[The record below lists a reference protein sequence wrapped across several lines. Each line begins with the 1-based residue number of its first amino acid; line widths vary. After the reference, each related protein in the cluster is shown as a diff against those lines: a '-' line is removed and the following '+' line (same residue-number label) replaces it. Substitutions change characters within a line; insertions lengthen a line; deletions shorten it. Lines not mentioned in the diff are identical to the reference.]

1 MEWNN
6 KPSVFIKAK
15 EGRAAYMRDDP
26 RLKRALKAF
35 RHTIRAQTPMDEKIN
50 EDFGPYPKRPAED
63 ITLIQI
69 NSEGSDEEIDQEP
82 TPTVP
87 LEVTLSNFIVRPQL
101 LGNMSGD
108 EEGYEEDGT
117 PLLVKIEQKSD
128 DSDDENNP
136 ENDNEGP
143 KMQILTE
150 KTQADPMEPTEIETA
165 NSYTGASDSSSSE
178 DDEPPTEEA
187 VDEARKKVAFEFF
200 KEFVA
205 DHRTA
210 TALIQALRK
219 SKFAFP
225 VGQGVTKKCGE
236 DFITTEIPKTAK
248 VRKLRI
254 KGKGKGVGKKSNKDR
269 GTARHDSAQDQKAGE
284 MRDAAQEQDV
294 LDGEISKAETENL
307 YADNNNKSKAGP
319 SGQRR
324 EKNEERGCKKEKVE
338 KVEKG
343 TDKTNGKPDR
353 KRRSSPKQGRIN
365 FFQEKGTP
373 NAKLAEQ
380 ENIAPL
386 SWCKDSQA
394 NT

>member
-1 MEWNN
+1 MLH
-6 KPSVFIKAK
+6 
-15 EGRAAYMRDDP
+15 RR
-26 RLKRALKAF
+26 
-35 RHTIRAQTPMDEKIN
+35 T
-50 EDFGPYPKRPAED
+50 
-63 ITLIQI
+63 
-69 NSEGSDEEIDQEP
+69 
-82 TPTVP
+82 TPTVSGAQGETDINPIPGP
-87 LEVTLSNFIVRPQL
+87 LPGADQMPSSPAATPRDADLKTQQRQKQL
-101 LGNMSGD
+101 
-108 EEGYEEDGT
+108 T
-117 PLLVKIEQKSD
+117 PLGWARLTPPLRMTTSPTVEAIEK
-128 DSDDENNP
+128 
-136 ENDNEGP
+136 
-143 KMQILTE
+143 
-150 KTQADPMEPTEIETA
+150 
-165 NSYTGASDSSSSE
+165 
-178 DDEPPTEEA
+178 
-187 VDEARKKVAFEFF
+187 ARKQITFNFF
-200 KEFVA
+200 KEVVE
-205 DHRTA
+205 DPLTA
-210 TALIQALRK
+210 TALIQAIRK

-225 VGQGVTKKCGE
+225 VGQGVTKKCGD
-236 DFITTEIPKTAK
+236 DFIKAEVSKTAK
-248 VRKLRI
+248 VRRLKIRN
-254 KGKGKGVGKKSNKDR
+254 KGKGVGKKSNKDR